1 MDKVLE
7 EAYQALFEGNFTR
20 VAELEQQLQADSFE
34 RLNLQSYL
42 AVEQK
47 QFEVA
52 RQAMISYLG
61 RAQNQEDKVHE
72 HIAYHQLG
80 YIERSARNLD
90 LALQWIEKEADFLQ
104 EYFPE
109 DHYRQSVNLY
119 EQGYLHLQLGKLE
132 LAEKWMRQ
140 ALTYALESDDLINHA
155 CAYRGM
161 GEIFVGKGDQK
172 NAKKSFQ
179 RALTLF
185 EEAGD
190 AVGIQGVQDLLTK
203 NQV

>member
-20 VAELEQQLQADSFE
+20 VAELEKQLKTDSFE
-34 RLNLQSYL
+34 RLNLQSYI

-47 QFEVA
+47 NFEIA
-52 RQAMISYLG
+52 RQAITSYLG
-61 RAQNQEDKVHE
+61 RAQDQEDKTHE

-80 YIERSARNLD
+80 YIERSAGNLD
-90 LALQWIEKEADFLQ
+90 LALQWIETEADFL
-104 EYFPE
+104 EKYFRD

-119 EQGYLHLQLGKLE
+119 EQGYLNLQLGNLE
-132 LAEKWMRQ
+132 LAEKLMRQ
-140 ALTYALESDDLINHA
+140 ALTYALESDDLINHG

-161 GEIFVGKGDQK
+161 GEIFTAQGDKK

-179 RALTLF
+179 QALTLF

-190 AVGIQGVQDLLTK
+190 TVGVQGVQDLLFK
-203 NQV
+203 NQL